1 MDNNYEN
8 EDYGQS
14 VNPKLT
20 TSWDLLSSERQKEI
34 NNILVATIKK
44 FEDSDKLEFDKIYP
58 FELTHGFDQENP
70 IQYIY
75 LMCAFR
81 LKKLDKPLVQ
91 NDLVKVTSVIDISV
105 QEIEVFKEENMYN
118 WIDHVNRIEKSS
130 KENKENQL
138 FYEDNIFNKETES
151 NNKQKEKKFPNQCNI
166 NKPNDDTKKIDIGDI
181 GSVIEKSFMQN
192 NDTNSNNNNNNN
204 NVDDYL
210 PHGIPKNE
218 LFDFYKKEEPI
229 RTNQEYIDMFNVY
242 SRKITNDAMTI
253 YYFHKL
259 DENETLV
266 KSLHSLKNL
275 QLSFSNCDF
284 WKFTKNELGQF
295 GFMNWSDELMLIPV
309 WVFPVVLK
317 NSKDKKV
324 HTPINEEVLI
334 RNIDFNLIPAT
345 KYGCVPYGLKINE
358 LPK

>member
-20 TSWDLLSSERQKEI
+20 ISWELLSSERQKEI
-34 NNILVATIKK
+34 NNILIATIKK
-44 FEDSDKLEFDKIYP
+44 FEDSGKLEFDKIYP
-58 FELTHGFDQENP
+58 FELTHGFDQESP

-91 NDLVKVTSVIDISV
+91 NNLVKVTSIIDISV
-105 QEIEVFKEENMYN
+105 QELEVFKEENMYN
-118 WIDHVNRIEKSS
+118 WLDHVNRIDKNS

-138 FYEDNIFNKETES
+138 FYEDNIFTKEAEP
-151 NNKQKEKKFPNQCNI
+151 NNKQQEKKFPNQCNI

-181 GSVIEKSFMQN
+181 GSMIEKSFIQDN
-192 NDTNSNNNNNNN
+192 NVNSN
-204 NVDDYL
+204 DDGYSL
-210 PHGIPKNE
+210 PHGIPKKE
-218 LFDFYKKEEPI
+218 LFDFYNKGESI

-253 YYFHKL
+253 YYSHKL
-259 DENETLV
+259 DENNTLV

-284 WKFTKNELGQF
+284 WKFTKDELGQF

-309 WVFPVVLK
+309 WAFPVVLR

-334 RNIDFNLIPAT
+334 RNIDFNLIPAI

-358 LPK
+358 LQK